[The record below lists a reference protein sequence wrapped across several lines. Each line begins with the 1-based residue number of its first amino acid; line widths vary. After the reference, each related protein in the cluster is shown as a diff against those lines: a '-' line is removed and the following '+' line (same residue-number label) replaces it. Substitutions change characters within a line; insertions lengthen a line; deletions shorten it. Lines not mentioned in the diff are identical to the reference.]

1 MDNQTITIE
10 NRNTISINH
19 VKNIINFDTNEF
31 LIETP
36 YGNLKITGK
45 NLAIGKM
52 ETEKEEL
59 VVKGQIDSISY
70 ASSKAKDDKKESIF
84 TKLLK

>member
-1 MDNQTITIE
+1 MILGID
-10 NRNTISINH
+10 
-19 VKNIINFDTNEF
+19 
-31 LIETP
+31 
-36 YGNLKITGK
+36 
-45 NLAIGKM
+45 

-84 TKLLK
+84 TKLFK